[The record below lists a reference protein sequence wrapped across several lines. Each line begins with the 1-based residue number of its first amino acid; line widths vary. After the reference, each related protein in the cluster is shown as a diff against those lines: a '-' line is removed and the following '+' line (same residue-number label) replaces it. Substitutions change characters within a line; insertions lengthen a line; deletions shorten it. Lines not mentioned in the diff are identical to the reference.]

1 MATKANTSDAEAAPG
16 SKRNWPL
23 VSILIV
29 NYNGAEVLPGCLE
42 SLRKTT
48 YPRFE
53 IVVVDNASAD
63 ASLELLKRYPEAK
76 VIQSGSNRG
85 FAGGNNLGLNSCRG
99 DYVLLLNSD
108 TVVTPGFL
116 EPLVE
121 YLDAHPQ
128 VGIVQPKML
137 LSRYGNALDVC
148 GSFLTAL
155 GFLYHYGYWKADSP
169 KYDHDHAAFTLK
181 GACFMFRR
189 ELVAAAGG
197 YLFNEDF
204 FCYYEETDFCHRSWL
219 AGFESHFVHN
229 SKIEH
234 LQGATSERTQAS
246 GFALRQ
252 YLTNQ
257 TFGLLANLS
266 VGSLLR
272 IMPLYSL
279 VFFASMAA
287 AAVTGKREVFGA
299 HWHALAHNTRR
310 LGKIHTQRQLV
321 KRIRTTSDRELFR
334 KVMKTPRLDYF
345 LKTFQGRLREYE
357 D

>member
-1 MATKANTSDAEAAPG
+1 MVTLTKSSDPEPAPG

-29 NYNGAEVLPGCLE
+29 NYNGAEVLPGCLD
-42 SLRKTT
+42 SLRKIT
-48 YPRFE
+48 YPRFD
-53 IVVVDNASAD
+53 VLVVDNASAD
-63 ASLELLKRYPEAK
+63 ASLDLLKGYPEAK
-76 VIQSGSNRG
+76 VIRSGSNRG
-85 FAGGNNLGLNSCRG
+85 FTGGNNLGLTSCHG

-121 YLDAHPQ
+121 YLDSHRQ

-137 LSRYGNALDVC
+137 LSRHGNALDVC

-155 GFLYHYGYWKADSP
+155 GFLYHYGYWKADSA
-169 KYDHDHAAFTLK
+169 KYDHDHAAFSLK

-204 FCYYEETDFCHRSWL
+204 FCYYEETDFCHRAWL

-266 VGSLLR
+266 TGSLLR
-272 IMPLYSL
+272 IMPLYIL

-287 AAVTGKREVFGA
+287 AAVTGKREVLGA
-299 HWHALAHNTRR
+299 HWHAIVHNARRVGKIRAQRR
-310 LGKIHTQRQLV
+310 LVRS
-321 KRIRTTSDRELFR
+321 IRKVSDRELFR

-345 LKTFQGRLREYE
+345 LKTFQEKLSEYV